1 MANILNMHQH
11 KEENQNQ
18 NQNQNQ
24 NHNQNKTNEVI
35 LDELQKYML
44 YSNNKYNKPIEKLD
58 YVKVEKV
65 EKVEQ
70 LIVKS
75 KNDFFYPEQ
84 KDQLFWCYYIIKNG
98 FAAYEYPGTTSY
110 ANEKKEK
117 FECIE
122 LLRKN
127 KQTLKENKIKNIK
140 EDVEDELAQKS
151 MISRKTFIALCSI
164 EKQNVLYIENNKYFD
179 IFTNLTNALSYHV
192 VHCIKGKYCI
202 ETDISQDQI
211 EKYKSTLF
219 KCDNFEKPL
228 KAISYYK
235 LNELVDICK
244 YLVLVTEFNKKTK
257 KELYELL
264 MENL

>member
-1 MANILNMHQH
+1 MYQP
-11 KEENQNQ
+11 KEESDIINDLQQYMIYKQIDLDIKKENK
-18 NQNQNQ
+18 
-24 NHNQNKTNEVI
+24 HNDKFIKIDNI
-35 LDELQKYML
+35 PLQTK
-44 YSNNKYNKPIEKLD
+44 SN
-58 YVKVEKV
+58 
-65 EKVEQ
+65 
-70 LIVKS
+70 
-75 KNDFFYPEQ
+75 FFYPEY

-98 FAAYEYPGTTSY
+98 FAAYEYPGNTSY
-110 ANEKKEK
+110 TNEKKEK

-140 EDVEDELAQKS
+140 EDIEDELAQKS

-164 EKQNVLYIENNKYFD
+164 EKQNILYIDNHKYYE
-179 IFTNLTNALSYHV
+179 IFNDPTSLSYNI
-192 VHCIKGKYCI
+192 VHCIKGKYCY
-202 ETDISQDQI
+202 ETDITLSKI
-211 EKYKSTLF
+211 EAYKSSLF

-244 YLVLVTEFNKKTK
+244 YLVLITDFNKKTK

-264 MENL
+264 LEKL

>member
-1 MANILNMHQH
+1 
-11 KEENQNQ
+11 
-18 NQNQNQ
+18 
-24 NHNQNKTNEVI
+24 V
-35 LDELQKYML
+35 DELQKYML
-44 YSNNKYNKPIEKLD
+44 YSTNKYNNPVEKLD

-65 EKVEQ
+65 AKVEKVEPI
-70 LIVKS
+70 LKS
-75 KNDFFYPEQ
+75 NHDFFYPEQ

-179 IFTNLTNALSYHV
+179 IFTDTTNALSYHV
-192 VHCIKGKYCI
+192 VHCIKGKYCY
-202 ETDISQDQI
+202 ETDISQTQI
-211 EKYKSTLF
+211 EKYKSSLF

-244 YLVLVTEFNKKTK
+244 YLVLVTDFNKKTK

-264 MENL
+264 MEKL

>member
-18 NQNQNQ
+18 NQNQN
-24 NHNQNKTNEVI
+24 NTTEVI

-65 EKVEQ
+65 EKVDP
-70 LIVKS
+70 LSVKS

-98 FAAYEYPGTTSY
+98 FATYEYPGTTSY

-179 IFTNLTNALSYHV
+179 IFTDLTNASSYHV
-192 VHCIKGKYCI
+192 EHCIKGKYCI
-202 ETDISQDQI
+202 ETDISQIQL

-244 YLVLVTEFNKKTK
+244 YLVLVADFNKKTK

-264 MENL
+264 MEKL

>member
-11 KEENQNQ
+11 KEEKISEKLK
-18 NQNQNQ
+18 
-24 NHNQNKTNEVI
+24 HDKTNEI
-35 LDELQKYML
+35 INELQKYML
-44 YSNNKYNKPIEKLD
+44 YLKPIERVD
-58 YVKVEKV
+58 YKKMDKI

-70 LIVKS
+70 VVAALTSVVKVEH
-75 KNDFFYPEQ
+75 DFFYPEQ

-98 FAAYEYPGTTSY
+98 FAAYEYPGTISY

-117 FECIE
+117 FDCIE

-127 KQTLKENKIKNIK
+127 KQTLKDNKIKNIK
-140 EDVEDELAQKS
+140 EDVENELAQKS

-179 IFTNLTNALSYHV
+179 IFTDTINASSYHV
-192 VHCIKGKYCI
+192 VHFIKGKYCY
-202 ETDISQDQI
+202 ESDISQTQL
-211 EKYKSTLF
+211 EKYKTSLF
-219 KCDNFEKPL
+219 KCDNYEKPL

-244 YLVLVTEFNKKTK
+244 YLVLVADFNKKTK

-264 MENL
+264 MEKL

>member
-11 KEENQNQ
+11 KEEKLKEKLKENLEQD
-18 NQNQNQ
+18 
-24 NHNQNKTNEVI
+24 KPNEI
-35 LDELQKYML
+35 IDELQKYML
-44 YSNNKYNKPIEKLD
+44 YSNKYNKPMEKID
-58 YVKVEKV
+58 YIKKLEKV
-65 EKVEQ
+65 EKLEKVDPS
-70 LIVKS
+70 S

-110 ANEKKEK
+110 ANEKKGK

-244 YLVLVTEFNKKTK
+244 YLVLVDDFNKKTK

-264 MENL
+264 MEKL

>member
-1 MANILNMHQH
+1 MHQH
-11 KEENQNQ
+11 KEQNLEQ
-18 NQNQNQ
+18 EQEQEQ
-24 NHNQNKTNEVI
+24 EQIKNKSNKIIV
-35 LDELQKYML
+35 DELQKYML
-44 YSNNKYNKPIEKLD
+44 YSTNKYNKPIEKLD
-58 YVKVEKV
+58 YVKVEKLEKL
-65 EKVEQ
+65 EKVE
-70 LIVKS
+70 LKILKS
-75 KNDFFYPEQ
+75 NLDFFYPEQ

-179 IFTNLTNALSYHV
+179 IFTDTTNVLSYHV
-192 VHCIKGKYCI
+192 VHCIKGKYCY
-202 ETDISQDQI
+202 ETDISQTQI

-244 YLVLVTEFNKKTK
+244 YLVLIADFNKKTK

-264 MENL
+264 MEKL

>member
-11 KEENQNQ
+11 KVEKIEDKIEHTQD
-18 NQNQNQ
+18 
-24 NHNQNKTNEVI
+24 KTNEI
-35 LDELQKYML
+35 INELQKYML
-44 YSNNKYNKPIEKLD
+44 YLKPTEQVNYIKVD
-58 YVKVEKV
+58 HKVTVK
-65 EKVEQ
+65 KVEQ
-70 LIVKS
+70 VEVVALALAKVEH
-75 KNDFFYPEQ
+75 DFFYPEQ

-98 FAAYEYPGTTSY
+98 FATYEYPGTTSY

-127 KQTLKENKIKNIK
+127 KQILKDNKIKNIK
-140 EDVEDELAQKS
+140 EDVENELAQKS

-179 IFTNLTNALSYHV
+179 MFTDTTNASSYHV
-192 VHCIKGKYCI
+192 VHCIKGKYCY
-202 ETDISQDQI
+202 ESDISQMQL
-211 EKYKSTLF
+211 EKYKTSLF

-244 YLVLVTEFNKKTK
+244 YLVLVADFNKKTK

-264 MENL
+264 MEKL

>member
-1 MANILNMHQH
+1 MHQH
-11 KEENQNQ
+11 KEENLKQSQ
-18 NQNQNQ
+18 D
-24 NHNQNKTNEVI
+24 KTNEVI
-35 LDELQKYML
+35 DELQKYML
-44 YSNNKYNKPIEKLD
+44 YNSLVTEFNNKYKNPTEQIN
-58 YVKVEKV
+58 YIKVEKV
-65 EKVEQ
+65 EKVDKLEK
-70 LIVKS
+70 LEKVEPILLKS
-75 KNDFFYPEQ
+75 NHDFFYPEQ

-179 IFTNLTNALSYHV
+179 IFTDTTNALSYHV

-202 ETDISQDQI
+202 ETDISQIQL
-211 EKYKSTLF
+211 EKYKSSLF

-244 YLVLVTEFNKKTK
+244 YLVLVTDFNKKTK

-264 MENL
+264 MEKL